1 MPSTTHEIRHLHR
14 LAKKIG
20 GGRDCYDEMS
30 ALCQDSLTGSSIIN
44 NTNAMADVCIRLF
57 FSDRFCIHI
66 FMYVI
71 VCLCVCLCVYLSVC
85 DCVCLSVCVCGWLY
99 RTSISSNW
107 PLKVPESAFA
117 PMMMAPAASGG
128 DAAPAAEEKDS
139 FDVVLTA
146 AGGNKI
152 GVIKVAR
159 WRCLHPISAWQR
171 PRAFREARRPGA

>member
-71 VCLCVCLCVYLSVC
+71 VCLCACLCVYLSVC

-117 PMMMAPAASGG
+117 PMMMAPAATHCK
-128 DAAPAAEEKDS
+128 E
-139 FDVVLTA
+139 
-146 AGGNKI
+146 
-152 GVIKVAR
+152 
-159 WRCLHPISAWQR
+159 
-171 PRAFREARRPGA
+171 RRTITKTELE